1 MATRRFEPGRRKMP
15 PGVVSG
21 GRIMTPATLEPLT
34 APRPIPRT
42 KMQIAFPVIAGAALI
57 GMMVLI
63 FSQSQLR
70 SGPMMGVSLFFPIM
84 MIGSMAMMFS
94 GNRFG
99 GGGDNKQLTPAQMEV
114 ARREYV
120 RDLDELRDEVHAS
133 AQAQFSQFAYL
144 HPEQAML
151 LGAVGS
157 DRMWERSR
165 ALPTMKREGTR

>member
-1 MATRRFEPGRRKMP
+1 MATRRFEPGRRKIP

-21 GRIMTPATLEPLT
+21 GRIMTPASLEPLT

-70 SGPMMGVSLFFPIM
+70 SGPMMGVSMLFPIM
-84 MIGSMAMMFS
+84 MIGSMVMMFS

-99 GGGDNKQLTPAQMEV
+99 GGGDNKQLTPAQMEI

-144 HPEQAML
+144 HPERSML

-165 ALPTMKREGTR
+165 ALPAMKREGTR